1 LRGKPE
7 GRAMLTIYM
16 FEKGKQIIHRFDLE
30 SLENACLRHRF
41 DLIDQTVFRLIALQ
55 VACHVV
61 L

>member
-1 LRGKPE
+1 
-7 GRAMLTIYM
+7 MLTIYM